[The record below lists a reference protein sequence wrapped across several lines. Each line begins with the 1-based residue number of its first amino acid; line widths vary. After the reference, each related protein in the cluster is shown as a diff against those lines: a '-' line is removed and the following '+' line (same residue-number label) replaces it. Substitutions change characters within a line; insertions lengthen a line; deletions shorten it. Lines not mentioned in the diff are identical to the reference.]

1 MKKAIVIVS
10 IAVLAIAVPLFA
22 APEGRTAMVLPP
34 LLGDRPG
41 YHPQALVYF
50 LMGLAQAGESAIDVY
65 APEEYGEGL
74 RVLAGQL
81 MAALKLATEV
91 NIRTEPLD
99 ETYDKVIWLG
109 GFSWYGLVYPGLP
122 VEGAQGLL
130 ALSGDL
136 ASRGKLLMAVGSG
149 IIPVILMGVLPPGT
163 EVAVYPCQDLVNLC
177 QEHGLVPVL
186 PTGEVCQ
193 KADGRGLPPAGL
205 KLVQAEDKKLL
216 VAAIPCSWYGAE
228 EEKQLKD
235 DYGEAYS
242 TAVRSLIKASLEEL
256 PPGWSTEVPAAC
268 PEPAAGSDPSGS

>member
-1 MKKAIVIVS
+1 MKKVMVA
-10 IAVLAIAVPLFA
+10 IAVLTIATPLFA
-22 APEGRTAMVLPP
+22 TPEGRTAMVLPP
-34 LLGDRPG
+34 LLGGRPG
-41 YHPQALVYF
+41 YHPQALVHF

-74 RVLAGQL
+74 RVLVGQL
-81 MAALKLATEV
+81 MAAVKLATEV
-91 NIRTEPLD
+91 TIRTEPLD

-109 GFSWYGLVYPGLP
+109 GFSWYGLVYPNLP

-149 IIPVILMGVLPPGT
+149 IIHVILMGVLPPGT

-177 QEHGLVPVL
+177 QEHGLVPLL

-193 KADGRGLPPAGL
+193 KADGRGLPPAGF

-216 VAAIPCSWYGAE
+216 VAAIPCSWYGVE
-228 EEKQLKD
+228 EEKQLED

-242 TAVRSLIKASLEEL
+242 AAVRSLIKASLEEL
-256 PPGWSTEVPAAC
+256 SPGWSTEVPVAC
-268 PEPAAGSDPSGS
+268 PEPAAGSNPDGS